1 MSQPKWLDWA
11 VELQALA
18 QAGLT
23 YGKDKYDLDS

>member
-23 YGKDKYDLDS
+23 YGLSLIHI